1 MIFFRKNAK
10 KIQIFL
16 AKGLFLC
23 KTIDMSILKVNIQSV
38 VLTSMSTIVTFL
50 TIGIAGKVV
59 DKISDMH
66 NTSHA
71 SVVETTPEISSFA
84 KNAERTAQS
93 SASLVASLPKI
104 EEYTKEIIDTA
115 EAEEEKSVETHG
127 LHHVPVSRTSVADT
141 SITPSITHGDVF
153 PWWMDDDMRTTDWSL
168 DFLAEGNTSKYQ
180 YGPKLH
186 AKSAFIVDIDSGE
199 ILWQKAP
206 DSRRPAASLTK
217 VLSSFT
223 LATSPVGLDTSVCVD
238 YTIRIGVSGAHTRL
252 SPGDCVSGWDVLGAA
267 LVSSDNGAAFS
278 FPLIA
283 DQTHDQFAEE
293 MNRVAESLQMTQ
305 SEFVDPAGVY
315 DENISTARDITKLS
329 IAAAH
334 HPWVSMAASA
344 RQWYAQIGDEAEI
357 YNTTNKAIDK
367 NVDFLLAKTGYT
379 DTARCNFTAVY
390 QERNGRRIA
399 FTILGSWNKKRRLQD
414 IFSVMEWVQKH

>member
-1 MIFFRKNAK
+1 
-10 KIQIFL
+10 
-16 AKGLFLC
+16 
-23 KTIDMSILKVNIQSV
+23 
-38 VLTSMSTIVTFL
+38 MSTIVTFL
-50 TIGIAGKVV
+50 TIGIVGKVV
-59 DKISDMH
+59 DKISDM
-66 NTSHA
+66 
-71 SVVETTPEISSFA
+71 
-84 KNAERTAQS
+84 QS
-93 SASLVASLPKI
+93 SSAIPVTVQTEQGKSPLLATNVAKASLVSVAQIAL
-104 EEYTKEIIDTA
+104 EEDNKDIVDTA
-115 EAEEEKSVETHG
+115 EADLEKVNDQEG
-127 LHHVPVSRTSVADT
+127 ELHLPISRTAVADANDVY
-141 SITPSITHGDVF
+141 SDVF
-153 PWWMDDDMRTTDWSL
+153 PGWMDSDMRTTDWSL

-180 YGPKLH
+180 HGPKLH

-223 LATSPVGLDTSVCVD
+223 LATSSVSLDTSVCVD
-238 YTIRIGVSGAHTRL
+238 YTIRTGVSGAHTRI

-278 FPLIA
+278 FPLIN
-283 DQTHDQFAEE
+283 DQTHEQFAED
-293 MNRVAESLQMTQ
+293 MNHVAASLQMTQ

-329 IAAAH
+329 IVAAH

-344 RQWYAQIGDEAEI
+344 RQWYAQIGQDVEI
-357 YNTTNKAIDK
+357 YNTTNKAIDRS
-367 NVDFLLAKTGYT
+367 VDFLLAKTGYT